1 MTRHGGIQTI
11 AVVVPVRNEEE
22 CLPRAL
28 AALTDAIDF
37 LGASVGADAPDV
49 RVVVVLDRCTDDSAA
64 LAARYAD
71 FSTIVVDAGAVGA
84 ARRAGVRFLLG
95 GAAHAPENI
104 WVATTDADSAVPLT
118 WLTAQLACAHAGV
131 DLVLGTVLPDL
142 PGEHPQ
148 HRRWA
153 SEHRIVEGH
162 PYVHG
167 ANMGVRA
174 DCYLA
179 AGEFL
184 PIVTD
189 EDVLLVLALRALM
202 VRERRIA
209 TIPVLTSSRSI
220 GRAPGGFAEY
230 LRRTDEAPVTLQNS
244 AATGVG

>member
-1 MTRHGGIQTI
+1 MTRIGGIQTI

-37 LGASVGADAPDV
+37 LGFSLGVDAPAV
-49 RVVVVLDRCTDDSAA
+49 RVVVVLDRCTDNSAA
-64 LAARYAD
+64 LASQCTD

-95 GAAHAPENI
+95 GVAHAPENV
-104 WVATTDADSAVPLT
+104 WVATTDADSAVPLG
-118 WLTAQLACAHAGV
+118 WLTTQLACAHAGA

-142 PGEHPQ
+142 PEGHPQ

-153 SEHRIVEGH
+153 REHRIIEGH

-179 AGEFL
+179 AGEF
-184 PIVTD
+184 PPTVTD
-189 EDVLLVLALRALM
+189 EDVLLVLALRAIK

-209 TIPVLTSSRSI
+209 TIPVLTSGRSI

-230 LRRTDEAPVTLQNS
+230 LRLADESNASLQTS
-244 AATGVG
+244 TTGGAV